1 MSAASIET
9 PLFDR
14 TARKAHQ
21 WSMVALVAAGLILQ
35 GIPGA
40 LLLTAAGLI
49 MLAGRFW
56 WPADVVRQLVWR
68 VLEPAGILKR
78 DDVREDH
85 QTRRV
90 ARVLGGTIWLLA
102 AASLLAGYT
111 IAAWVLTDAKDT
123 RGRSLTFRRQVI
135 VAPRAPDKVHTTDW
149 TARAAAR
156 PRRSFRRL

>member
-1 MSAASIET
+1 MESTMSAASIET

-40 LLLTAAGLI
+40 LLLTVAGLI

-68 VLEPAGILKR
+68 VLERALVLAVAAVTVTATVAFARWWLGRGVAGLRTTPADGLW
-78 DDVREDH
+78 
-85 QTRRV
+85 T
-90 ARVLGGTIWLLA
+90 ALGT
-102 AASLLAGYT
+102 
-111 IAAWVLTDAKDT
+111 
-123 RGRSLTFRRQVI
+123 
-135 VAPRAPDKVHTTDW
+135 APDG
-149 TARAAAR
+149 R
-156 PRRSFRRL
+156 PSLV